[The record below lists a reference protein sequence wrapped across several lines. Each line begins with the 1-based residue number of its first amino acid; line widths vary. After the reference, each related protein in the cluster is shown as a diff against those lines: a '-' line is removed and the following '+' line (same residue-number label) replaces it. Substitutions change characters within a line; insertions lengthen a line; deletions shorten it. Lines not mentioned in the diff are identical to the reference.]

1 MLFKTCYL
9 LFHASSVLEASKTTD
24 NDVRPIDEG
33 MIRSQ
38 DDLHKMEFDRE
49 EAERRMRYGNN
60 AAYYKAASSGSSQGD
75 ARKFPDF
82 QDIEDQGGNSTDL
95 KNVTNNRAKKA
106 IKGFRLNA
114 MLPAQ

>member
-1 MLFKTCYL
+1 M
-9 LFHASSVLEASKTTD
+9 LEASKTTD

-60 AAYYKAASSGSSQGD
+60 AAYYKASSGGSRGD

-95 KNVTNNRAKKA
+95 KNVTNNRAKK
-106 IKGFRLNA
+106 GSV
-114 MLPAQ
+114 